1 MTILR
6 KLLHVLKGFNS
17 FLMGCGS
24 AGTEAKEPVARD
36 VIPLEL
42 HPDFGS
48 FMAANDY
55 GVICLSEYFEI
66 ISVNTSALKTLQLID
81 GADLCGQDF
90 WNLPLEFFNEGE
102 ELLSKELNPIWISH
116 HEEENSTT
124 VLKIVNSIKNY
135 SSWFQVECKV
145 HFINS
150 RSNDDYQIVIVLKDI
165 SDEKKQHLKTA
176 YKLKMEMLLS
186 DLSNR
191 FASVNLDEADY
202 EITYALQELG
212 KLTGVD
218 QSYLFL
224 YNKQGTSISCTH
236 EWCKSGV
243 DSQIENLQ
251 DLPTEDY
258 QWWDSMLNNG
268 EPVIINQTDEF
279 PDAALREKQLVE
291 DLNVESLLAVPV
303 IHTGKVAGFFGFA
316 TVNNKRKWNDG
327 DLRLLK
333 IAAGSIAGMLKN
345 IDVFRKLLTS
355 ERKFRGIIENSGV
368 GVLVID
374 TNGLY
379 RFANRQIYDQL
390 EIDKNIE
397 GFSVYD
403 VLPSHTA
410 EEIMK
415 DIKFVLTGNE
425 ILCKDYVFNY
435 GGITR
440 WYQTTI
446 QPLTNPEDG
455 LEEIIM
461 YTQDIYERKENEE
474 RIESLYRISKL
485 ILNGFDHERD
495 LFANV
500 LEVIHKLLPAKC
512 SAVVEL
518 EKTGKYHPVAVFPV
532 NCTGH
537 EGARY
542 DLGRN
547 LDKSQIEG
555 VKNLFVITDKY
566 DVRAVLGINAFPE
579 AKSLL
584 LMRLESE
591 SDRDQYLMM
600 VSETV
605 DFFNEK
611 RINMVKEMTHQLNI
625 GLRQK
630 HLNNQIV
637 KYNQNLEVLV
647 AERTREKQ
655 ELNKLNE
662 TIIETTRAIVISSSN
677 EGIVTSFNPM
687 AETVLGYQA
696 MDVVGRMSVLELFDP
711 SHIRQAVEL
720 AVEMSGSV
728 FESDFKA
735 LVYLSEKLPPENVEF
750 AFYTKSGKSV
760 PVLLSRKVINN
771 DVNVKE
777 GYLNVAMDISR
788 LKKAEL
794 SSKLYWSAFE
804 KFVYALVIADKDGKI
819 VWANNSYLEL
829 SGYNHDEVVQRK
841 VGELQGSGI
850 QDEAFYKKMWNE
862 LSSGRTWK
870 GEVFNKRKDETIYT
884 EELAISPI
892 SDDNGN
898 IINYLA
904 IKIDVSDHKKL
915 TEELSSAN
923 QQLST
928 LINNLPS
935 VIVFEDVQ
943 RRIQLVN
950 QTYCDTFGGEYDPHH
965 FVGKDCQMLSEAFAD
980 STIDPDG
987 FLNRMDE
994 LIKNLEPVLNDRL
1007 QLTDG
1012 RVFIRNFFPVWI
1024 NNELSGYLWRLQDIT
1039 QQNQIEKHRMI
1050 QRLMGYKLAATIH
1063 QQEALKIMVNHLVQI
1078 SSTEGVGIYLQKD
1091 DDDASLSVSKGFSDL
1106 VKKQFPVFHLWV
1118 SALHLEV
1125 INKPSYYLSK
1135 EFYNPEVLN
1144 NVNVKKIAIT
1154 PLTFDNTG
1162 VKGYVVHIS
1171 SSDEMWDYN
1180 SKLTM
1185 EGMVSQVA
1193 PVLNRIWKQN
1203 PA

>member
-1 MTILR
+1 MIFA
-6 KLLHVLKGFNS
+6 KLLNVLKGFNS

-24 AGTEAKEPVARD
+24 AGTEAKEAVVQD
-36 VIPLEL
+36 LIPLEL

-66 ISVNTSALKTLQLID
+66 INVNSSALKTLHLID
-81 GADLCGQDF
+81 RADLCGQDF
-90 WNLPLEFFNEGE
+90 WKLPLEFFNEEE
-102 ELLSKELNPIWISH
+102 ELLPKELNPVWISH
-116 HEEENSTT
+116 QEEENSAT
-124 VLKIVNSIKNY
+124 VLKIVNSLKNY

-145 HFINS
+145 HFLNS
-150 RSNDDYQIVIVLKDI
+150 RCNDDYQIVIIIKDI

-236 EWCKSGV
+236 EWCNTGV
-243 DSQIENLQ
+243 DSQIDNLQ
-251 DLPTEDY
+251 NLSVENY
-258 QWWDSMLNNG
+258 KWWDSRLKTG
-268 EPVIINQTDEF
+268 EPLRINQTDEF
-279 PDAALREKQLVE
+279 PDAALRERQLVE

-303 IHTGKVAGFFGFA
+303 IHTGKVAGFLGFA
-316 TVNNKRKWNDG
+316 TVHKKRKWNDG

-345 IDVFRKLLTS
+345 IDVFRRLLTS
-355 ERKFRGIIENSGV
+355 ERKFRGIIENSGI
-368 GVLVID
+368 GVMILD
-374 TNGLY
+374 CNGVY
-379 RFANRQIYDQL
+379 RFVNRQIYDQL
-390 EIDKNIE
+390 EIDRNIE
-397 GFSVYD
+397 GCSVYD
-403 VLPSHTA
+403 MLPNQTA
-410 EEIMK
+410 DEIMR
-415 DIKFVLTGNE
+415 DIKLVLEGNE
-425 ILCKDYVFNY
+425 ILCKDYVFEHL
-435 GGITR
+435 GVPR
-440 WYQTTI
+440 CYQTTI
-446 QPLTNPEDG
+446 QPLTDPEDG
-455 LEEIIM
+455 WEEIIM
-461 YTQDIYERKENEE
+461 YCQDIYDKKENEE

-485 ILNGFDHERD
+485 ILNGFGHEHE
-495 LFANV
+495 LFTSV
-500 LEVIHKLLPAKC
+500 LEVIHKLLPATC
-512 SAVVEL
+512 SAVVRL
-518 EKTGKYHPVAVFPV
+518 EEVTGKYRPVAAFPV
-532 NCTGH
+532 NCAGLDDA
-537 EGARY
+537 GF
-542 DLGRN
+542 DLNRN
-547 LDKSQIEG
+547 LNKWETEA
-555 VKNLFVITDKY
+555 VKNLFVLSDKFE
-566 DVRAVLGINAFPE
+566 VRAVLGIDAFPS

-584 LMRLESE
+584 LMQLESG
-591 SDRDQYLMM
+591 SDRGQYLMM
-600 VSETV
+600 VSEIV

-611 RINMVKEMTHQLNI
+611 RINIVEEMAHQLNI

-630 HLNNQIV
+630 NLNSQIL
-637 KYNQNLEVLV
+637 KYNQNLEILV
-647 AERTREKQ
+647 ADRTREKR
-655 ELNKLNE
+655 ELNKLNK
-662 TIIETTRAIVISSSN
+662 TIIDTTRAIVISSSID
-677 EGIVTSFNPM
+677 GVVASFNPM
-687 AETVLGYQA
+687 AEAVLGYQA
-696 MDVVGRMSVLELFDP
+696 KDVIGRMSVLELYDP
-711 SHIRQAVEL
+711 SHIRNAVEL
-720 AVEMSGSV
+720 AVGMNGTA

-735 LVYLSEKLPPENVEF
+735 LIYLSENLPPENVEF
-750 AFYTKSGKSV
+750 AFFTKTGKSL
-760 PVLLSRKVINN
+760 PVLLSRKVISNESGEK
-771 DVNVKE
+771 D

-794 SSKLYWSAFE
+794 SLKLYWSAFE
-804 KFVYALVIADKDGKI
+804 KFVYALIIADKDGKI

-829 SGYNHDEVVQRK
+829 SGYNHDEIFQRT

-850 QDEAFYKKMWNE
+850 QDKTFYKIMWNE

-870 GEVFNKRKDETIYT
+870 GEVFNKRKDGVIYP
-884 EELAISPI
+884 EELTISPI
-892 SDDNGN
+892 CDDNGD

-904 IKIDVSDHKKL
+904 IKIDISDRKIL
-915 TEELSSAN
+915 TDELSATN

-928 LINNLPS
+928 LVNNLPS

-950 QTYCDTFGGEYDPHH
+950 RTYCETFGGEYDPDH

-994 LIKNLEPVLNDRL
+994 LIKNLKPALNDRL

-1012 RVFIRNFFPVWI
+1012 RVFIRNFYPVWI

-1039 QQNQIEKHRMI
+1039 QQNQIEKHGMI

-1063 QQEALKIMVNHLVQI
+1063 KQEALKIMVNHLVQI
-1078 SSTEGVGIYLQKD
+1078 SSTDGVGIYLQN
-1091 DDDASLSVSKGFSDL
+1091 DDDANLCVSKGFSDL

-1118 SALHLEV
+1118 SALHLEA
-1125 INKPSYYLSK
+1125 IQKPSYYLSK
-1135 EFYNPEVLN
+1135 DFYNPEMLN

-1154 PLTFDNTG
+1154 PLTESKNG